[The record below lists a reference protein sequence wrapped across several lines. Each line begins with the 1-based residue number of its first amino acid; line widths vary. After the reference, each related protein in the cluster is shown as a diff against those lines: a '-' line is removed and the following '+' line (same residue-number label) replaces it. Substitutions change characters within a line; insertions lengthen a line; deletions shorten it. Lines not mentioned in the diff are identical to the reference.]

1 MNTTVIFRKASE
13 CPVDGLKYLD
23 RYYKRCNVRYL
34 NDSLFDLVEERHKL
48 WILEGTRGSGKSKST
63 AVAVIYRM
71 ITQKYFFG
79 VGVRA
84 YAIDI
89 RDSIHK
95 ELIWAIETYYN
106 KNDFNY
112 SKEKTGNMTIVHKNT
127 GNTMIFRGM
136 DDTERVKS
144 MSEPSLIWVEEINQ
158 ITSDNFKDLRAILRT
173 SRADYLEFIGTFN
186 PCYFDHWIY
195 AEVIDKENYKVKY
208 IHSKLDD
215 NILMPNREEYKQQLI
230 EDHSNDPNKFNSWVL
245 GLRITQGTGGEYIT
259 GYSPGVHVMESIPI
273 DGKIFHLSFDQNS
286 WPYSTCLVAQI
297 KLLEGMKPYPFYEIR
312 ILDEICL
319 SWPLNTT
326 EDVAKEFINRY
337 GADCFAVKYTGDFS
351 GNNEIGLSSRGR
363 AEFANHYSM
372 INDVLRRYS
381 PEATLVR
388 NMTYEYRK
396 PFMRNVF
403 AEKMGY
409 GLRVRIA
416 KRCSNLLT
424 DIVMVK
430 ESVDGKMQ
438 KDKVKG
444 IFNGVEKTYEKYG
457 HCLNALEYLLC
468 NFFPDKIKN
477 R

>member
-1 MNTTVIFRKASE
+1 MNTTRIYQEASRCPPSIVDDLPLYYDMKPVRFINDKLLPIVTERERLWVI
-13 CPVDGLKYLD
+13 
-23 RYYKRCNVRYL
+23 
-34 NDSLFDLVEERHKL
+34 
-48 WILEGTRGSGKSKST
+48 EGSRGSGKSKSI
-63 AVAVIYRM
+63 AVGIVERM
-71 ITQKYFFG
+71 VTSKYFFG
-79 VGVRA
+79 IGVRNVGK
-84 YAIDI
+84 DI

-95 ELIWAIETYYN
+95 ELIWAIETYFDRS
-106 KNDFNY
+106 KFNY
-112 SKEKTGNMTIVHKNT
+112 SKEKSGNLTISYEPN
-127 GNTMIFRGM
+127 GNSMIFRGM
-136 DDTERVKS
+136 DDSERLKS
-144 MSEPSLIWVEEINQ
+144 VSEPSFVWIEEANQ
-158 ITSDNFKDLRAILRT
+158 IELQNFKDLDAAVRT
-173 SRADYLEFIGTFN
+173 PKADSLEVMLSFN
-186 PCYFDHWIY
+186 PVNESHWVY
-195 AEVIDKENYKVKY
+195 TDLMDSGNYTYRY
-208 IHSKLDD
+208 IHSVLDD
-215 NILMPNREEYKQQLI
+215 NYLMSNREDYKLKLK
-230 EDHSNDPNKFNSWVL
+230 SLCAGDPNLYSSWIL
-245 GLRITQGTGGEYIT
+245 GLRMTRGTGGEYIT

-416 KRCSNLLT
+416 KRCSNLLN